1 MAMASAGLSWLA
13 AADAGSLPAPV
24 QADALRM
31 LERLQS
37 LHAAARAK
45 VLAKFTAQRGFED
58 DGQGSARVWLTWQT
72 NITPAAAR
80 ASVEWMRR
88 LEDHPS
94 VADALAAGGLSV
106 SWARQ
111 IADWTGKLPAGH
123 RQDADVILVTA
134 AGEGADLAGLAA
146 LAEEIR
152 RRVAGPDH
160 DRDDGFTH
168 RGLWLDTTLGGAGRL
183 TGDLSARCAAS
194 LREVL
199 DSLGKKTGAE
209 DTRSIAQRQHD
220 ALEEACR
227 RLLASGCL
235 PERAGQPVH
244 LQLQLSLDQLL
255 NGIGEP
261 GRPWLPPGF
270 AQPASPASPA
280 CTGGPV
286 QTGPCAGPGDDCDAA
301 VAPIVTGRVDHDL
314 LDQLSVRLAGT
325 WAAYGP
331 ARSPCDGSGLA
342 GSAGPHGRGDL
353 PDPDE
358 DADDEVRAARGRRQE
373 MAKTAARDLIL
384 QQAVALLSGP
394 GGLASWL
401 RTGTLPPPAA
411 TISLP
416 LDVGA
421 VTDLV
426 LPRGAGDRRSARTRR
441 WLREH
446 DQRWRADRLHSVA
459 GSAAR
464 VSEPGHRHRAHAARA
479 GLRADVLDRPG
490 VRRAPAALLR
500 QARHDSHPGR
510 WHPQAI
516 RPPELTGG

>member
-1 MAMASAGLSWLA
+1 MASAGLSWLA
-13 AADAGSLPAPV
+13 AADAGSLPVPV

-45 VLAKFTAQRGFED
+45 VLATFTAQRGFED

-72 NITPAAAR
+72 NVTPAAAR
-80 ASVEWMRR
+80 ASVGWMRR

-94 VADALAAGGLSV
+94 VADALAGGGLSV

-111 IADWTGKLPAGH
+111 IADWTDRLPVEH

-134 AGEGADLAGLAA
+134 AGEGVDLAGLAA

-183 TGDLSARCAAS
+183 TGDLSGRCAAS

-199 DSLGKKTGAE
+199 DSLGKKMGAE

-270 AQPASPASPA
+270 AQLPA
-280 CTGGPV
+280 
-286 QTGPCAGPGDDCDAA
+286 
-301 VAPIVTGRVDHDL
+301 
-314 LDQLSVRLAGT
+314 
-325 WAAYGP
+325 
-331 ARSPCDGSGLA
+331 
-342 GSAGPHGRGDL
+342 
-353 PDPDE
+353 DPP
-358 DADDEVRAARGRRQE
+358 
-373 MAKTAARDLIL
+373 T
-384 QQAVALLSGP
+384 
-394 GGLASWL
+394 
-401 RTGTLPPPAA
+401 
-411 TISLP
+411 
-416 LDVGA
+416 
-421 VTDLV
+421 
-426 LPRGAGDRRSARTRR
+426 SAR
-441 WLREH
+441 
-446 DQRWRADRLHSVA
+446 
-459 GSAAR
+459 
-464 VSEPGHRHRAHAARA
+464 
-479 GLRADVLDRPG
+479 
-490 VRRAPAALLR
+490 
-500 QARHDSHPGR
+500 
-510 WHPQAI
+510 
-516 RPPELTGG
+516 